1 MIKEVKLEELGD
13 ALDYVVEIQL
23 RTRVSMIKEVL
34 LKSILE
40 AGKKQQKEWLTRLQ
54 KRLSTPVPKVM
65 LHKKRKPRTRLFP
78 YMVTGELR
86 NSITVGVRRQ
96 DIDDN
101 TVLLVWWAKF
111 LSNHAYF
118 TSKVNKAKDKPNWL
132 DWKDD
137 VFYRKGR
144 SNVPSFKG
152 SILRMFKNNMKLL
165 MRGALK

>member
-1 MIKEVKLEELGD
+1 MIKEVKLEQLSD

-23 RTRVSMIKEVL
+23 KTRVSMIKEVL
-34 LKSILE
+34 IKSILE
-40 AGKKQQKEWLTRLQ
+40 AGKKQQKEWLTRLK

-86 NSITVGVRRQ
+86 DTISTGVRRQ

-111 LSNHAYF
+111 LSKHAYY
-118 TSKVNKAKDKPNWL
+118 TNKVDKVGDRPNWIG
-132 DWKDD
+132 WKDD
-137 VFYRKGR
+137 VFYGKGR

-165 MRGALK
+165 MRGAGK